1 MLITVSCTGYQTENS
16 RVYTSIYI
24 FMTVTHGKGGLQN
37 EENLSAEE
45 APQNEGARISQEN
58 VYSQWPQGACPPQ
71 SQGKTDP
78 HLLIAV
84 KEYSANDGRTFR
96 PPLKDHPDTFLYI
109 GCKISAA
116 PDHGS
121 GMHGTDVGIWSPVSS
136 I

>member
-71 SQGKTDP
+71 SQGQTEP

-84 KEYSANDGRTFR
+84 KEDSANDGRTFR

-109 GCKISAA
+109 GCKSVQRRITGPACTERMSEY
-116 PDHGS
+116 G
-121 GMHGTDVGIWSPVSS
+121 VL
-136 I
+136 

>member
-58 VYSQWPQGACPPQ
+58 VYSQWPQGACPQ
-71 SQGKTDP
+71 KSKRQKEINC
-78 HLLIAV
+78 LI
-84 KEYSANDGRTFR
+84 
-96 PPLKDHPDTFLYI
+96 L
-109 GCKISAA
+109 
-116 PDHGS
+116 
-121 GMHGTDVGIWSPVSS
+121 
-136 I
+136 